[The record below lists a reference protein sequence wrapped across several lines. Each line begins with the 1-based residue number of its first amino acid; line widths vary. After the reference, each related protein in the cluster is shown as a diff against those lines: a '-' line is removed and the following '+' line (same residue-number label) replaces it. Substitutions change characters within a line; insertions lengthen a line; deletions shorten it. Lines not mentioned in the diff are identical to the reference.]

1 MRPLDLFAEV
11 SSILF
16 LGAHPDDVEIGCGAT
31 IRRIARLHPDVEM
44 RIIVLTSTEERAA
57 EAKSAAQR
65 FVGNADAVT
74 TLGFRDGHL
83 PWAGSALKDALT
95 EAASGATPDVV
106 LTHHRGDFHQDHR
119 LVGELAWQLFRD
131 ATILEYEIPKWDG
144 DLGRPNLYVPADA
157 EDRVQAPPAP
167 ARISQSNGEAMVRR
181 RVAARSHAYPG
192 DGMQGCQSLR
202 RGVPRFETGCRL
214 TVSTLAATHRWKTA
228 SSWPIVRAPSECHT
242 DAAS

>member
-1 MRPLDLFAEV
+1 MRPLDLFAEA

-83 PWAGSALKDALT
+83 PWAGSPLKDALT

-131 ATILEYEIPKWDG
+131 ATILEYEIPSGTATSVDPICMC
-144 DLGRPNLYVPADA
+144 LPT
-157 EDRVQAPPAP
+157 
-167 ARISQSNGEAMVRR
+167 RR
-181 RVAARSHAYPG
+181 MPSSSSASSRSHFPVK
-192 DGMQGCQSLR
+192 R
-202 RGVPRFETGCRL
+202 
-214 TVSTLAATHRWKTA
+214 
-228 SSWPIVRAPSECHT
+228 
-242 DAAS
+242 